1 MFVCLYLKYPL
12 FSSDFNEILSFL
24 KRFSQLNSQISSLM
38 KIHPV
43 EAELFLSG
51 GQTETVKQ
59 IVAFRKFSNAPKSTN
74 TIITKNCALLRH
86 YAASIGNFLP
96 TFRGNLS
103 VTSSRFK
110 NGDYHYLVCN
120 NPEERSSQLLR
131 SRSLKSQSL

>member
-43 EAELFLSG
+43 EAELFLSD
-51 GQTETVKQ
+51 GQTGMVKQ

-74 TIITKNCALLRH
+74 TI
-86 YAASIGNFLP
+86 
-96 TFRGNLS
+96 
-103 VTSSRFK
+103 VT
-110 NGDYHYLVCN
+110 
-120 NPEERSSQLLR
+120 
-131 SRSLKSQSL
+131 